1 MTTITATIVADT
13 TWEDRRL
20 LTFVC
25 DYPRFIHPQ
34 VMSYGMLRKSTSSSR
49 AIPVK
54 RQLELVSDDPF
65 IPAALSKNQ
74 PGMGAEA
81 KLSREV
87 YESAVRHIHDLYEL
101 AKNTARWLELMGVH
115 KQHANRYLEPWL
127 MTRCTITGAVEAWQ
141 HLLAQRAGPS
151 AHVDVQPEMHELAC
165 RIRDAMIASQP
176 VERRWHVPYCQD
188 RQPTFDDVL
197 YAIGRAARDSYRRE
211 DVSDDF
217 KAKLASLAADGHLG
231 PFEHVAYYDES
242 PPGFAVG
249 PYVLPYALSQYGPDA
264 EPDCADDML
273 LVGWRSARH
282 LTLETCRELLHQE
295 AER

>member
-1 MTTITATIVADT
+1 MSTITATVVADT

-20 LTFVC
+20 LTIVC

-54 RQLELVSDDPF
+54 RQLELSQDEPF
-65 IPAALSKNQ
+65 IPSALTKNQ

-81 KLSREV
+81 RLSPDDQKEATSIIR
-87 YESAVRHIHDLYEL
+87 SLHNLARHYVHL
-101 AKNTARWLELMGVH
+101 LELLGVH

-151 AHVDVQPEMHELAC
+151 AHVEVQPEMFELAC

-176 VERRWHVPYCQD
+176 VERQWHVPYCQD
-188 RQPTFDDVL
+188 REPTYQDVL
-197 YAIGRAARDSYRRE
+197 YAIARAARDSYRRD
-211 DVSDDF
+211 DVSPDF
-217 KAKLASLAADGHLG
+217 MGRLEKLAAEGHLG
-231 PFEHVAYYDES
+231 PFEHVAWYDTDA
-242 PPGFAVG
+242 PGLAVG
-249 PYVLPYALSQYGPDA
+249 PYVLPSACDGDDL
-264 EPDCADDML
+264 ADEML
-273 LVGWRSARH
+273 LNGWRSARH
-282 LTLETCRELLHQE
+282 LGLDVVRQLLWE
-295 AER
+295 GR

>member
-1 MTTITATIVADT
+1 MTTITATVVADT

-20 LTFVC
+20 LTIVC

-54 RQLELVSDDPF
+54 RQLELSQDDPY
-65 IPAALSKNQ
+65 IPTELTRNQ

-81 KLSREV
+81 RLSPE
-87 YESAVRHIHDLYEL
+87 EQEEAARHIRQLYDL
-101 AKNTARWLELMGVH
+101 ARQRVAQLERLGVH

-151 AHVDVQPEMHELAC
+151 AHVEVQPEMFELAC
-165 RIRDAMIASQP
+165 RIRDALDASQP

-188 RQPTFDDVL
+188 REPTYQDVL
-197 YAIGRAARDSYRRE
+197 YAIARAARDSYRRD
-211 DVSDDF
+211 DVSADF
-217 KAKLASLAADGHLG
+217 MGRLEKLAAEGHLG
-231 PFEHVAYYDES
+231 PFEHVAWFDEH
-242 PPGFAVG
+242 PAGFAVG
-249 PYVLPYALSQYGPDA
+249 PYVLPSACDGDDL
-264 EPDCADDML
+264 ADDLL
-273 LVGWRSARH
+273 LVLGWRSARH
-282 LTLETCRELLHQE
+282 LGLETCRELLHQE
-295 AER
+295 KR